1 MASKSL
7 RYGNSG
13 AQAVL
18 KRKVVTT
25 FLNPIF
31 SPPRFKPGTKISF
44 RPRRKQHRV
53 VGINRDVRE
62 RKAERRRAADH
73 LTLGVVLRAV
83 ARALELVLSLVPG
96 DDATQVRAHRVQ
108 TKVRERPI
116 LLDDQVSG
124 VTLQALRERV
134 VARQVR
140 LEPRRLLDVVTVRIL
155 RGLTGTTATGAVVRI
170 SSDTQSVTCSVVVG
184 LYYYE
189 KCGNCHVYESRREFG
204 SPPPP
209 LGG

>member
-1 MASKSL
+1 MASW
-7 RYGNSG
+7 
-13 AQAVL
+13 
-18 KRKVVTT
+18 T
-25 FLNPIF
+25 LNQS
-31 SPPRFKPGTKISF
+31 SPPRIQVRSKISF
-44 RPRRKQHRV
+44 GPGSKQNRV
-53 VGINRDVRE
+53 VGINVHVRE
-62 RKAERRRAADH
+62 REAERRRAADH

-108 TKVRERPI
+108 TKVSERPI
-116 LLDDQVSG
+116 LLDDQVRG

-170 SSDTQSVTCSVVVG
+170 SNTQSVTYSRSRRRRRVI
-184 LYYYE
+184 YYYGRGASSCT
-189 KCGNCHVYESRREFG
+189 KRANSDHHTTTSGWV
-204 SPPPP
+204 
-209 LGG
+209 

>member
-1 MASKSL
+1 M
-7 RYGNSG
+7 
-13 AQAVL
+13 
-18 KRKVVTT
+18 
-25 FLNPIF
+25 
-31 SPPRFKPGTKISF
+31 
-44 RPRRKQHRV
+44 
-53 VGINRDVRE
+53 RE
-62 RKAERRRAADH
+62 REAERRRAADH

-116 LLDDQVSG
+116 LLDDQVRG

-155 RGLTGTTATGAVVRI
+155 RGLTGATATGAVVRI
-170 SSDTQSVTCSVVVG
+170 SSNTRSVTCSRSRRVILLRLRGVVM
-184 LYYYE
+184 YE
-189 KCGNCHVYESRREFG
+189 AREFG
-204 SPPPP
+204 SPHHHWV
-209 LGG
+209 GG

>member
-1 MASKSL
+1 
-7 RYGNSG
+7 
-13 AQAVL
+13 
-18 KRKVVTT
+18 
-25 FLNPIF
+25 
-31 SPPRFKPGTKISF
+31 
-44 RPRRKQHRV
+44 
-53 VGINRDVRE
+53 VRE
-62 RKAERRRAADH
+62 REAERRRAADH

-108 TKVRERPI
+108 TKVSERPI

-170 SSDTQSVTCSVVVG
+170 SNTQSVTCSR
-184 LYYYE
+184 
-189 KCGNCHVYESRREFG
+189 SRRRVIYHYG
-204 SPPPP
+204 RGASSCTKRGANLDHHRWVGRVTDPSSHPPSVCLRDRSSPT
-209 LGG
+209 LTSGARRSRRSRR